1 MAADESLN
9 VTTGIDGLI
18 KLVHDRGRIELG
30 EAARLIGV
38 SPQVAEGW
46 ARSLE
51 EQELLRLDYQLT
63 KIFLV
68 WKDLNDE
75 EMGARVQKL
84 QAQKSAVSQ
93 DIAGLIE
100 RARSR
105 SGELD
110 EVRGELDKLSGA
122 MDERLPAN
130 LRRRLDALHD
140 VDRDK
145 EKIFQAKMQ
154 GLDDVKAKLD
164 AIERDITAK
173 RELIEQ
179 MRKRAKE
186 VEETPEL
193 KQRVNEILDARRK
206 LDETLGN
213 IKEMRGSMDAEMK
226 GSAEQKKQLSGVID
240 AMGKLEG
247 KMDGMLK
254 AKKEAQVLVENLDS
268 QVKELDRHLG
278 TMREML
284 ISGEITENMRKL
296 GREKEKIEAL
306 EREINAQNSV
316 LAERTD
322 TIEKALQVHETKYEE
337 LLKAKSKL
345 FSSVED
351 YEVELATIDSSFRRE
366 AEQMRKLADEM
377 TSVLN
382 ANKKDI
388 EVQLELARKGLEKY
402 ESALSKRDE
411 LLAVRDS
418 IDDMEE
424 QRDRLIKQLRL
435 LSKSLQLLDLQA
447 ELSGKSAKLAEL
459 KEGVKEVRKTEK
471 AFDSKRD
478 EMRERMKGM
487 LEGKKKK

>member
-1 MAADESLN
+1 MAEDSLN

-30 EAARLIGV
+30 EAARLVGV
-38 SPQVAEGW
+38 APQVAEGW

-51 EQELLRLDYQLT
+51 EQDLLKVEYQLT
-63 KIFLV
+63 KIYLV
-68 WKDLNDE
+68 WKELDDAEL
-75 EMGARVQKL
+75 GTRVQKV
-84 QAQKSAVSQ
+84 QAQKSAVAQ
-93 DIAGLIE
+93 DIAALIE
-100 RARSR
+100 RARTR
-105 SGELD
+105 SGEM
-110 EVRGELDKLSGA
+110 EEIRGELDKLSGA
-122 MDERLPAN
+122 MDDRLPAN

-154 GLDDVKAKLD
+154 SLDEVKGKLD
-164 AIERDITAK
+164 AIERDISTK
-173 RELIEQ
+173 RELLEQ
-179 MRKRAKE
+179 MRERAKA
-186 VEETPEL
+186 VENTPEL
-193 KQRVNEILDARRK
+193 KQRVNEILDARKK

-213 IKEMRGSMDAEMK
+213 IKEMRGSLDEEMK
-226 GSAEQKKQLSGVID
+226 RSTDQKKQMTGVID

-247 KMDGMLK
+247 KMDEMLK
-254 AKKEAQVLVENLDS
+254 AKKDAQALIENLDS
-268 QVKELDRHLG
+268 QVKEIDRHLG

-284 ISGEITENMRKL
+284 VSGEVTENMKRL

-306 EREINAQNSV
+306 EREINAQNTV

-322 TIEKALQVHETKYEE
+322 SIENALKVHETKYEE
-337 LLKAKSKL
+337 LLKAKNRL
-345 FSSVED
+345 LSSVED
-351 YEVELATIDSSFRRE
+351 YEVDLAGIDSSFRRE

-402 ESALSKRDE
+402 ETALSKRDQ
-411 LLAVRDS
+411 LLAVRDT
-418 IDDMEE
+418 ITEMEE
-424 QRDRLIKQLRL
+424 ERDRLVKQLRL
-435 LSKSLQLLDLQA
+435 LSKSMQLLDVQA
-447 ELSGKSAKLAEL
+447 ELSGKGTKLAEL

-471 AFDSKRD
+471 AFDSRRD
-478 EMRERMKGM
+478 ELREKMKGM